1 MICIIDQYD
10 MYWPRCLARKYHVH
24 RFRLLQLPV
33 KLTETTNSFLNCQ
46 NIFTVALI
54 YNSAPSQAPNII
66 T

>member
-24 RFRLLQLPV
+24 RFRFLQLPV

-46 NIFTVALI
+46 NIFTIALI
-54 YNSAPSQAPNII
+54 
-66 T
+66 